1 MLLAVI
7 TGALALAGI
16 IASVVFKFGGIRRL
30 LEPSVRAQRGSI
42 WENAD
47 ENVLQYAHAEEDT
60 ALSPRTG
67 YDGGFDPTDEWS
79 DPLPEFLAKVHRRA
93 AT

>member
-30 LEPSVRAQRGSI
+30 LEPSARAQRGSI
-42 WENAD
+42 WDSAD
-47 ENVLQYAHAEEDT
+47 ESVLQFAHTEEDA

-67 YDGGFDPTDEWS
+67 FGSGFDRTDEWD
-79 DPLPEFLAKVHRRA
+79 DPLPEFLAKVRRRA
-93 AT
+93 PT